1 MHVNEVDENRRA
13 ETRVSTNLFLL
24 NRSVWCFPW
33 CGKPSKMLENVSV
46 CVCICD
52 ASRVTGKEKKKTK
65 TVERSNK
72 GAQQE
77 KFGAKLSGPTEHGGK
92 WWWGLEDDKGSR
104 ERRRHS
110 QREKRECETDQHSW
124 SAGISTILGTTPISS
139 LPWFFR
145 LLAIR
150 NLSSFPLS
158 YCQLHI
164 LNSFTN

>member
-1 MHVNEVDENRRA
+1 MRIGARKREWAQIFFYWTGRCGVSPDVENHQRCWRM
-13 ETRVSTNLFLL
+13 
-24 NRSVWCFPW
+24 W
-33 CGKPSKMLENVSV
+33 V
-46 CVCICD
+46 CVCVYVMPVE
-52 ASRVTGKEKKKTK
+52 SQGK
-65 TVERSNK
+65 RRRRPRRLR
-72 GAQQE
+72 GRIRAQQE